1 MLDLLVIAPHPDDAE
16 LGCGGMLARAKVE
29 GKRTGI
35 LDLSR
40 GELGSKGRVEERA
53 AEATEAARILQL
65 DYRGNLGLPDGGIA
79 DVEEQRLK
87 LAQVIREL
95 KPKTVIAPLESD
107 RHPDHLGASRLS
119 ASAIHFAGLKKSPLE
134 GTPHKSRLLLY
145 PGNYP
150 AQPNLL
156 VDVSEYIEIWQAS
169 VLAHQSQF
177 HGEAASETVS
187 MAGVE
192 ARRAM
197 RRYWGNFVGVA
208 YAEPLIS
215 SLPWLTRV
223 W

>member
-16 LGCGGMLARAKVE
+16 LGCGGMLARAKAQ
-29 GKRTGI
+29 GKHTGV
-35 LDLSR
+35 LDLTR
-40 GELGSKGRVEERA
+40 GELGSKGTVEERA
-53 AEATEAARILQL
+53 AEAMEAARILQL

-79 DVEEQRLK
+79 DVEEQRFK
-87 LAQVIREL
+87 LAGAIREL
-95 KPKTVIAPLESD
+95 KPKTVMVPLESD

-119 ASAIHFAGLKKSPLE
+119 ASAIHFAGLKKTALE
-134 GTPHKSRLLLY
+134 GALHKSRLLFY

-156 VDVSEYIEIWQAS
+156 VDVSEFIETWQAS
-169 VLAHQSQF
+169 VLAHKSQF
-177 HGEAASETVS
+177 YGEAASETVS

-197 RRYWGNFVGVA
+197 RRYWGNFVGVT
-208 YAEPLIS
+208 YAEPLLS
-215 SLPWLTRV
+215 PLPWLTQV